1 MCSYQ
6 LSRKLIRQQEVIAL
20 LMYILQLIKL
30 LSVISGMRLTLE
42 KNHAR
47 LDKILQGIINEHR
60 SKKEMAAKTG
70 ADEEEHDLVD
80 VLFGIQDKGDTEFS
94 LTDTNIKAIILVSMS
109 YHFRHCQYYHS
120 RRCVSTPATKLMIR
134 VIKLR

>member
-1 MCSYQ
+1 
-6 LSRKLIRQQEVIAL
+6 
-20 LMYILQLIKL
+20 
-30 LSVISGMRLTLE
+30 MRLTLE

-60 SKKEMAAKTG
+60 SKKEMAARTG

-94 LTDTNIKAIILVSMS
+94 LTDNNIKAIILVSMF
-109 YHFRHCQYYHS
+109 YHFRHRQYYRS
-120 RRCVSTPATKLMIR
+120 RRCVSASNEALDSSHKTEI
-134 VIKLR
+134 IS

>member
-1 MCSYQ
+1 MMSSLTYCIT
-6 LSRKLIRQQEVIAL
+6 SRAAFGKIWKGQDVFIPAVKEVNKAAGGYSL
-20 LMYILQLIKL
+20 ADVYPSIKL

-80 VLFGIQDKGDTEFS
+80 VLLGYTMAGPLPFLMEVA
-94 LTDTNIKAIILVSMS
+94 LIIL
-109 YHFRHCQYYHS
+109 
-120 RRCVSTPATKLMIR
+120 ANENEL
-134 VIKLR
+134 